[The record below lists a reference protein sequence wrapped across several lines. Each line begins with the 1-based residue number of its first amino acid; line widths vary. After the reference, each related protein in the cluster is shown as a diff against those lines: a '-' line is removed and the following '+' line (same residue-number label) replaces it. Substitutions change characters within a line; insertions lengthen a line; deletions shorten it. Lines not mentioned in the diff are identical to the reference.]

1 MNICSWPK
9 SPNLKWSWS
18 VGSFASSQ
26 AVSQSAALP
35 AREQGW
41 SLLLEQSAKR
51 AFDIAFSL
59 LALVF
64 TCPVLL
70 LIAVLIRL
78 DSEGP
83 VLYIS
88 DRIGRNGK
96 RFRFLKFRTMV
107 KDADTLR
114 GALLHLNE
122 RQGNLFKMSNDP
134 RMTRVGRILRRY
146 SLDELPQF
154 FSVLTG
160 HMSVVGPRPCL
171 TSEYAR
177 YTKEQRRRVEAVP
190 GITGLWQV
198 EARKNPSVEAYFAL
212 DLYYIENWAF
222 WLDIKILLKTVFV
235 VFAGTGQ

>member
-1 MNICSWPK
+1 
-9 SPNLKWSWS
+9 L
-18 VGSFASSQ
+18 V
-26 AVSQSAALP
+26 
-35 AREQGW
+35 
-41 SLLLEQSAKR
+41 AKR
-51 AFDIAFSL
+51 GFDILFSL

-64 TCPVLL
+64 ILPVLL
-70 LIAVLIRL
+70 IIAVLIKL

-83 VLYIS
+83 VLYVS
-88 DRIGRNGK
+88 ERIGRNGK

-107 KDADTLR
+107 READTLR

-122 RQGNLFKMSNDP
+122 RRGNLFKMSNDP
-134 RMTRVGRILRRY
+134 RVTRLGKLLRRY

-177 YTKEQRRRVEAVP
+177 YTKDQRRRVEAVP

-198 EARKNPSVEAYFAL
+198 EARKNPSADAYFEC
-212 DLYYIENWAF
+212 DLYYVDHWSL
-222 WLDIKILLKTVFV
+222 WMDTKILLKTIAV
-235 VFAGTGQ
+235 VFAGTGE

>member
-1 MNICSWPK
+1 
-9 SPNLKWSWS
+9 
-18 VGSFASSQ
+18 VGSFASQ
-26 AVSQSAALP
+26 REVSN
-35 AREQGW
+35 
-41 SLLLEQSAKR
+41 SLTYERRSTFRLELVAKR
-51 AFDIAFSL
+51 CFDILFSL

-64 TCPVLL
+64 ILPVLL
-70 LIAVLIRL
+70 IIAILIKL

-83 VLYIS
+83 VLYVS
-88 DRIGRNGK
+88 ERIGRNGK

-107 KDADTLR
+107 READTLR

-122 RQGNLFKMSNDP
+122 RRGNLFKMSNDP
-134 RMTRVGRILRRY
+134 RVTRLGRLLRRY

-154 FSVLTG
+154 FSVLSG

-198 EARKNPSVEAYFAL
+198 EARKNPSADAYFEC
-212 DLYYIENWAF
+212 DLYYVDHWSLWMDA
-222 WLDIKILLKTVFV
+222 KILLKTVAV
-235 VFAGTGQ
+235 VFSGTGE

>member
-1 MNICSWPK
+1 MGSVA
-9 SPNLKWSWS
+9 SPRE
-18 VGSFASSQ
+18 VRQ
-26 AVSQSAALP
+26 DSALRGADQTWFVQLQ
-35 AREQGW
+35 RI
-41 SLLLEQSAKR
+41 AKR
-51 AFDIAFSL
+51 GFDIVFSL

-64 TCPVLL
+64 ICPVLL
-70 LIAVLIRL
+70 MIAIIVKL

-83 VLYIS
+83 VLYVS
-88 DRIGRNGK
+88 ERIGRNGK

-107 KDADTLR
+107 READSLR

-122 RQGNLFKMSNDP
+122 RRGNLFKITNDP
-134 RMTRVGRILRRY
+134 RVTRLGRILRRY

-198 EARKNPSVEAYFAL
+198 EARMNPSADAYFTL
-212 DLYYIENWAF
+212 DLYYVENWSL
-222 WLDIKILLKTVFV
+222 WLDIKILLKTIIV

>member
-1 MNICSWPK
+1 
-9 SPNLKWSWS
+9 
-18 VGSFASSQ
+18 VGSFASSRE
-26 AVSQSAALP
+26 VRESEAL
-35 AREQGW
+35 RGEGRW
-41 SLLLEQSAKR
+41 TLRLEQQAKR
-51 AFDIAFSL
+51 GFDIVFSL

-64 TCPVLL
+64 ILPVLL
-70 LIAVLIRL
+70 MIAILVKL

-83 VLYIS
+83 VLYVS
-88 DRIGRNGK
+88 ERIGRNGR

-107 KDADTLR
+107 QEADSLR

-122 RQGNLFKMSNDP
+122 RRGNLFKMSNDP
-134 RMTRVGRILRRY
+134 RVTRLGRLLRRY

-177 YTKEQRRRVEAVP
+177 YTKAQRRRVEAVP

-198 EARKNPSVEAYFAL
+198 EARRDPSEDAYFK
-212 DLYYIENWAF
+212 
-222 WLDIKILLKTVFV
+222 LDIFYVEHWSLWMDVKILLKTVAV
-235 VFAGTGQ
+235 VFAGTGE

>member
-1 MNICSWPK
+1 
-9 SPNLKWSWS
+9 
-18 VGSFASSQ
+18 VGSVASQ
-26 AVSQSAALP
+26 
-35 AREQGW
+35 REVG
-41 SLLLEQSAKR
+41 SSFTDERRRTFRLELVAKR
-51 AFDIAFSL
+51 GFDILFSL

-64 TCPVLL
+64 ILPVLL
-70 LIAVLIRL
+70 IVAMLIKL

-83 VLYIS
+83 VLYVS
-88 DRIGRNGK
+88 ERIGKNGK

-107 KDADTLR
+107 READTLR

-122 RQGNLFKMSNDP
+122 RRGNLFKMSNDP
-134 RMTRVGRILRRY
+134 RVTRLGKLLRRY

-154 FSVLTG
+154 FSVLSG

-198 EARKNPSVEAYFAL
+198 EARTNPSADAYFEC
-212 DLYYIENWAF
+212 DLYYVDHWSL
-222 WLDIKILLKTVFV
+222 WLDTKILLKTVAV
-235 VFAGTGQ
+235 VFAGTGE

>member
-1 MNICSWPK
+1 
-9 SPNLKWSWS
+9 
-18 VGSFASSQ
+18 VGSFASPRDVRQNSS
-26 AVSQSAALP
+26 VNSAERSRPFRLD
-35 AREQGW
+35 RTV
-41 SLLLEQSAKR
+41 KR
-51 AFDIAFSL
+51 GFDIVFSL

-64 TCPVLL
+64 ICPVLL
-70 LIAVLIRL
+70 MIAIIVKL

-83 VLYIS
+83 VLYVS
-88 DRIGRNGK
+88 ERIGKNGK

-107 KDADTLR
+107 KDADSLR

-122 RQGNLFKMSNDP
+122 RRGNLFKMSNDP
-134 RMTRVGRILRRY
+134 RVTRLGRILRRY

-177 YTKEQRRRVEAVP
+177 YNKAQRRRVEAVP

-198 EARKNPSVEAYFAL
+198 EARTNPSAEAYFAL
-212 DLYYIENWAF
+212 DIYYVENWSL
-222 WLDIKILLKTVFV
+222 WLDAKILLKTVAV

>member
-1 MNICSWPK
+1 M
-9 SPNLKWSWS
+9 
-18 VGSFASSQ
+18 
-26 AVSQSAALP
+26 
-35 AREQGW
+35 EQF
-41 SLLLEQSAKR
+41 AKR
-51 AFDIAFSL
+51 GFDIVFSL
-59 LALVF
+59 LALIF
-64 TCPVLL
+64 ISPVLL
-70 LIAVLIRL
+70 MIAIVVKL

-88 DRIGRNGK
+88 ERIGRNGE

-107 KDADTLR
+107 KEADSLR

-134 RMTRVGRILRRY
+134 RVTRLGRLLRRY

-177 YTKEQRRRVEAVP
+177 YTKEQRRRVQAVP

-198 EARKNPSVEAYFAL
+198 EARTDPSADAYFKL
-212 DLYYIENWAF
+212 DIYYVENWSL
-222 WLDIKILLKTVFV
+222 WLDAKILLKTVFV
-235 VFAGTGQ
+235 VFAGTGE

>member
-1 MNICSWPK
+1 
-9 SPNLKWSWS
+9 

-26 AVSQSAALP
+26 EVRQSSPVSESGRAKYYRHELI
-35 AREQGW
+35 
-41 SLLLEQSAKR
+41 AKR
-51 AFDIAFSL
+51 GFDIVFAL
-59 LALVF
+59 MVLVF
-64 TCPVLL
+64 IAPVLL
-70 LIAVLIRL
+70 AIAILVKV

-88 DRIGRNGK
+88 ERIGRDGK

-107 KDADTLR
+107 KNADSLQ
-114 GALLHLNE
+114 GAFLHLNE

-134 RMTRVGRILRRY
+134 RVTRLGRFLRRH

-160 HMSVVGPRPCL
+160 SMSVVGPRPCL

-177 YTKEQRRRVEAVP
+177 YTKAQRRRVEAVP

-198 EARKNPSVEAYFAL
+198 EARTNPSADAYFAL
-212 DLYYIENWAF
+212 DLYYVENWSF
-222 WLDIKILLKTVFV
+222 WLDMKILAKTLAV
-235 VFAGTGQ
+235 VLAGTGQ

>member
-1 MNICSWPK
+1 M
-9 SPNLKWSWS
+9 
-18 VGSFASSQ
+18 GSFATSRDFRQNSSLG
-26 AVSQSAALP
+26 SIERSGIF
-35 AREQGW
+35 RFEKI
-41 SLLLEQSAKR
+41 AKR
-51 AFDIAFSL
+51 GFDISFSM

-64 TCPVLL
+64 ICPVLL
-70 LIAVLIRL
+70 LIAIIVKL

-83 VLYIS
+83 VLYVS
-88 DRIGRNGK
+88 ERIGRNGR

-107 KDADTLR
+107 KDADSLR

-122 RQGNLFKMSNDP
+122 RRGNLFKMSNDP
-134 RMTRVGRILRRY
+134 RVTRMGRILRRY

-160 HMSVVGPRPCL
+160 QMSVVGPRPCL

-198 EARKNPSVEAYFAL
+198 MARKNPSAEAYFAL
-212 DLYYIENWAF
+212 DTYYVENWSL
-222 WLDIKILLKTVFV
+222 WLDVKILMKTIAV
-235 VFAGTGQ
+235 VFSGTGQ

>member
-1 MNICSWPK
+1 
-9 SPNLKWSWS
+9 

-26 AVSQSAALP
+26 EVGQRSSLQGAHR
-35 AREQGW
+35 ARFFG
-41 SLLLEQSAKR
+41 LEQIAKR
-51 AFDIAFSL
+51 GFDIVFSL

-64 TCPVLL
+64 ISPVLL
-70 LIAVLIRL
+70 LIAVLVRL

-83 VLYIS
+83 VLYVS
-88 DRIGRNGK
+88 ERIGRDGK
-96 RFRFLKFRTMV
+96 RFRFLKYRTMV
-107 KDADTLR
+107 QDADSMR

-134 RMTRVGRILRRY
+134 RVTRLGKYLRRY

-171 TSEYAR
+171 ASEYAR
-177 YTKEQRRRVEAVP
+177 YTKAQRRRVEAVP

-198 EARKNPSVEAYFAL
+198 EARTDPSMEAYFTL
-212 DLYYIENWAF
+212 DLYYVENWSL
-222 WLDIKILLKTVFV
+222 WLDMRILLKTVWV
-235 VFAGTGQ
+235 VFSGTGQ

>member
-1 MNICSWPK
+1 
-9 SPNLKWSWS
+9 
-18 VGSFASSQ
+18 
-26 AVSQSAALP
+26 
-35 AREQGW
+35 
-41 SLLLEQSAKR
+41 
-51 AFDIAFSL
+51 L

-64 TCPVLL
+64 ISPVLL
-70 LIAVLIRL
+70 VIAIAVKL
-78 DSEGP
+78 DSKGP
-83 VLYIS
+83 VLYVS
-88 DRIGRNGK
+88 ERIGRNGR

-107 KDADTLR
+107 KDADSLQ

-134 RMTRVGRILRRY
+134 RVTQLGKLLRRY

-177 YTKEQRRRVEAVP
+177 YTKTQRRRVQAVP

-198 EARKNPSVEAYFAL
+198 QARTDPSSEKYFAL
-212 DLYYIENWAF
+212 DLYYVENWNF
-222 WLDIKILLKTVFV
+222 WLDMKILFKTVLV
-235 VFAGTGQ
+235 VAAGTGQ

>member
-1 MNICSWPK
+1 
-9 SPNLKWSWS
+9 
-18 VGSFASSQ
+18 VGSFASSRE
-26 AVSQSAALP
+26 VRQSEALHGEG
-35 AREQGW
+35 RW
-41 SLLLEQSAKR
+41 TLRLEQQAKR
-51 AFDIAFSL
+51 GFDIVFSL

-64 TCPVLL
+64 ILPVLL
-70 LIAVLIRL
+70 MIAILVKL

-83 VLYIS
+83 VLYVS
-88 DRIGRNGK
+88 ERIGRNGR

-107 KDADTLR
+107 QEADSLR

-122 RQGNLFKMSNDP
+122 RRGNLFKMSNDP
-134 RMTRVGRILRRY
+134 RVTRLGRILRRY

-177 YTKEQRRRVEAVP
+177 YTKAQRRRVEAVP

-198 EARKNPSVEAYFAL
+198 EARRDPSEDAYFKL
-212 DLYYIENWAF
+212 DIYYVENWSL
-222 WLDIKILLKTVFV
+222 WMDVKILLKTVAV
-235 VFAGTGQ
+235 VFAGTGE